1 MCPEVRAYRAV
12 MLVRVRRRQRQKV
25 GWNSDCKWRAVVVET
40 ARLMSGRGGVLYPLG
55 VEGSKSGV
63 HGGDAASVSWWAAL
77 ANEIATRHRCG
88 R

>member
-1 MCPEVRAYRAV
+1 
-12 MLVRVRRRQRQKV
+12 MLVRLRRRQRQKV
-25 GWNSDCKWRAVVVET
+25 GWNSDGKWRAVVVET
-40 ARLMSGRGGVLYPLG
+40 VRLMSGRGIYPLG

-77 ANEIATRHRCG
+77 ANEIVTRHRCG